1 MYVSS
6 ITLTNLSFDETLGR
20 ISGSI
25 SMKIN
30 DEAAL
35 ATHAVNAQFLCR
47 VPGASSLPH
56 AEQVIALAR
65 EALRQARRLPDYMS
79 LCENDA
85 FRHENITV
93 AGG

>member
-6 ITLTNLSFDETLGR
+6 ISLSNLSFDESLGR
-20 ISGSI
+20 ISGSV

-30 DEAAL
+30 DEELTA
-35 ATHAVNAQFLCR
+35 HSVNAQFLCR
-47 VPGASSLPH
+47 VPGASSLAH

>member
-6 ITLTNLSFDETLGR
+6 ISLSNLCFDEVLGR
-20 ISGSI
+20 ISGSV

-30 DEAAL
+30 DEAAFP
-35 ATHAVNAQFLCR
+35 AQAVNAQFLCR
-47 VPGASSLPH
+47 VPCAASLAH
-56 AEQVIALAR
+56 GEQVIALAR
-65 EALRQARRLPDYMS
+65 EALRQARRLPDYTA

-93 AGG
+93 TGG